1 MFLDKTKYRNNDIF
15 TNDKNSNSS
24 IRKIA
29 KVQSKLSLNFEY
41 KFFREVKQHFYDDD
55 CITSESDLECVMNTC
70 LNECIKQ
77 FNMVK
82 NQNQF
87 FISDEIQNRD
97 DYDEEDELNMIE
109 L

>member
-1 MFLDKTKYRNNDIF
+1 MFLDKTKYRNNDI

-24 IRKIA
+24 VWKIA

-41 KFFREVKQHFYDDD
+41 KFFREVKQHFYDDAR
-55 CITSESDLECVMNTC
+55 ITSESDLECVMSTC